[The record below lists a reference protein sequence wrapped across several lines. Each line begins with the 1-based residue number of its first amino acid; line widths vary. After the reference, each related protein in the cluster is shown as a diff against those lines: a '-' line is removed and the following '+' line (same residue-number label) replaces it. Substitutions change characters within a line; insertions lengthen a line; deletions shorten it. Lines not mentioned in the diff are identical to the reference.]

1 MEDISAVKIPA
12 FVSSDPALWFGMLES
27 TFELAIPK
35 PITDE
40 RTKYNYCVAHLS
52 PDAAMAVRD
61 VILSPGSTNPYSKLK
76 EEVIARCGESKSQE
90 IRRLLAGEQLGD
102 RKPSELFRVMQR
114 RSESHNV
121 ADSLLLELFLQQL
134 PPNVQSILASIQ
146 PLTAQKASEV
156 ADRIL
161 EVTPAQVSAAS
172 KYSSANSD
180 NCSESELLKELKFLR
195 QEVKELR
202 RSRSFSRNR
211 FNSRNRGKSPKPTA
225 SNLCWYHYK
234 FAAKARKC
242 IQPCSFQGNLERA
255 GVAATYAL
263 PSTSWESS
271 QQEIRKLLSG
281 EELRSRKPSEILR
294 NMKRRA
300 ESLNVDDKLITELF
314 LQCLPSL
321 VETILVAVSDLTLDK
336 AADIADRIL
345 EVSPSLNGT
354 FAVSNKKEQ
363 SLESKMFREIE
374 KLNKRIDSLAISL
387 DRSRYHRNKNS
398 RERSISNKRDF
409 SICWFHRRF

>member
-1 MEDISAVKIPA
+1 MKDISAVKIPA

-35 PITDE
+35 PITHE

-52 PDAAMAVRD
+52 PDVAMAVRD

-121 ADSLLLELFLQQL
+121 ADSLLLALFLLQL
-134 PPNVQSILASIQ
+134 PPNVQSNLASIQ

-161 EVTPAQVSAAS
+161 EVTPAQGSAAS

-180 NCSESELLKELKFLR
+180 TCSELELLKELKFLR
-195 QEVKELR
+195 QEVKEVR

-234 FAAKARKC
+234 FAAKSRKC
-242 IQPCSFQGNLERA
+242 IQPCSFQGNLN
-255 GVAATYAL
+255 G
-263 PSTSWESS
+263 
-271 QQEIRKLLSG
+271 QE
-281 EELRSRKPSEILR
+281 
-294 NMKRRA
+294 
-300 ESLNVDDKLITELF
+300 
-314 LQCLPSL
+314 
-321 VETILVAVSDLTLDK
+321 
-336 AADIADRIL
+336 
-345 EVSPSLNGT
+345 
-354 FAVSNKKEQ
+354 
-363 SLESKMFREIE
+363 
-374 KLNKRIDSLAISL
+374 
-387 DRSRYHRNKNS
+387 
-398 RERSISNKRDF
+398 
-409 SICWFHRRF
+409 